1 MKVVVLDVV
10 FYLAM
15 ESLTQFSWSNYHK
28 APKLG
33 EIHWIIVTEI
43 ESVHH

>member
-1 MKVVVLDVV
+1 MKLVVLDVV
-10 FYLAM
+10 FYLDV

-33 EIHWIIVTEI
+33 EKHRIIVTEI
-43 ESVHH
+43 ESAHH